1 MENLGTKITF
11 KLLGFWRKKKKKKY
25 KHYETLLL
33 KEIFQIVHY
42 I

>member
-11 KLLGFWRKKKKKKY
+11 KLLGLWREKKY
-25 KHYETLLL
+25 RHYETLLL